1 MRLGTFAP
9 ALAGAG
15 LVTAGLAG
23 CGGGN
28 GGEAGMAA
36 TREAAAAVSDKVT
49 VATRL
54 PDGPVRNALV
64 CLDANLN
71 ERCDAGEPQ
80 GRSDATGRVKL
91 RVPAAQVG
99 RFPLLAVVGT
109 DAVDAVHGPV
119 PTRYVL
125 KAPADRAGLIT
136 PLTTLVQAHVEAA
149 GATTAAAATFIRSQA
164 ALELPPLQD
173 YTAGGT
179 GAARAAT
186 LARLVVLTQQEQ
198 ARVLQPAVVGQR
210 DLSGATATQ
219 PQLDRVLRHALL
231 GALPE
236 LGAAAGDPGL
246 GLAPDSA
253 TYQGYLAYLARDVA
267 AHDLNL
273 DAPRALA
280 AIGMAKLPSPASTD
294 ASQSGG
300 SLRGFSFTGAGNWS
314 YRAWTVSA
322 ADGAPDDDGFFH
334 YLHFY
339 TRAVAGTTT
348 RWGFNLNPARRDDT
362 HWNGQAWVSC
372 PLGFRN
378 AQTPYDA
385 TSRSS
390 YDFCGRWEL
399 GTSVRSE
406 VDISGRP
413 LQGVIARQ
421 IRSFP
426 GTYDGVDY
434 SRWGP
439 QDLSLLGK
447 ATFPEGSKLLYL
459 KSVVTATAPTYDVQ
473 DSAVVTAYTAEVAA
487 GGDARTGTPA
497 CGKVTSSN
505 AASFRVRPATLE
517 DLVALNPGKPCIFG
531 LSVNSTGTSVS
542 PDWWWN
548 NSTASLGS
556 LPDTVTP
563 PAGTGNYYSTT
574 ALLRVAFGAG
584 NSTRYYRCM
593 QRSLDGSTRHCLPI
607 GQGSYVIQTL
617 GNARVMSFTR
627 LPLLSQRMGWS
638 RVFVERGGVVRLGY
652 RNTAGAVTYQ
662 LRLNLTAANAVLRQL
677 GVDPIVPQ

>member
-15 LVTAGLAG
+15 LVAAGLAG
-23 CGGGN
+23 CGGGQ
-28 GGEAGMAA
+28 GGEAGTA
-36 TREAAAAVSDKVT
+36 TSREAVAAVSDKVT

-54 PDGPVRNALV
+54 PDGPVLNALV

-71 ERCDAGEPQ
+71 DRCDAGEPQ
-80 GRSDATGRVKL
+80 GRSDAAGRVKL

-125 KAPADRAGLIT
+125 KAPADRASLIT

-149 GATTAAAATFIRSQA
+149 GATTAAAAAFIRSQA
-164 ALELPPLQD
+164 ALELAPLQD

-186 LARLVVLTQQEQ
+186 LARLVVLTQQAQ

-246 GLAPDSA
+246 GLAPDPAS
-253 TYQGYLAYLARDVA
+253 YQGLLADLARDVA

-280 AIGMAKLPSPASTD
+280 AIGMAKLPGAVSAGAP
-294 ASQSGG
+294 QPGG
-300 SLRGFSFTGAGNWS
+300 SLRGFSFIDAGNWS

-322 ADGAPDDDGFFH
+322 ADSVPDADGFFH
-334 YLHFY
+334 YGHFY
-339 TRAVAGTTT
+339 ARAVAGTTT
-348 RWGFNLNPARRDDT
+348 RWGFNLDPARRDDT
-362 HWNGQAWVSC
+362 HWNGQAWVNC

-385 TSRSS
+385 TGRSS
-390 YDFCGRWEL
+390 YDFCGHWEL

-413 LQGVIARQ
+413 LQGVVARQ

-426 GTYDGVDY
+426 GAYDGVDFA
-434 SRWGP
+434 RWGP

-459 KSVVTATAPTYDVQ
+459 KSVVTATAPTYAVQ

-497 CGKVTSSN
+497 CGGST
-505 AASFRVRPATLE
+505 AASLLRPATLE
-517 DLVALNPGKPCIFG
+517 SLAALNPGKPCVFG
-531 LSVNSTGTSVS
+531 PSTNSTGTSLS
-542 PDWWWN
+542 PNEWWS

-556 LPDTVTP
+556 LPNTVTL

-584 NSTRYYRCM
+584 NSTRYYRCL
-593 QRSLDGSTRHCLPI
+593 QRSLDGSTRQCVQI
-607 GQGSYVIQTL
+607 GQGSYVVQTL
-617 GNARVMSFTR
+617 GDARVMSFTG

-638 RVFVERGGVVRLGY
+638 RVFVERGGAVHHGY
-652 RNTAGAVTYQ
+652 QNAAGAVTYQ

-677 GVDPIVPQ
+677 GLDPIVPQ